1 MKQDC
6 HGNNFLDSKNLS
18 SVFSSTE
25 FPDIDI
31 ISVPPVDKA
40 LGPGGISHKML
51 RATNYNNNIFDFFVF
66 IV

>member
-31 ISVPPVDKA
+31 ISVLPVDKA
-40 LGPGGISHKML
+40 LGPVGISHKM
-51 RATNYNNNIFDFFVF
+51 
-66 IV
+66 

>member
-31 ISVPPVDKA
+31 ISVLPVDKA
-40 LGPGGISHKML
+40 LGPGGISHK
-51 RATNYNNNIFDFFVF
+51 NKGY
-66 IV
+66 